1 MSRYRMY
8 PVIVCTQQ
16 CDGAPAFHVC
26 TPEVTQAQI
35 DNGDHYDKAI
45 ENARSLDYEG
55 SAVAFDLK
63 DPAASQLADLAKMV
77 RQARSGELALEI
89 LALDGAVISGSE
101 GGHPLTPRTWAFK
114 SRQGQEMSHVC
125 VAKSDAALM
134 FVTDAYPCGQ
144 NDWLRDVQSGTT
156 VDGYLEWTELKLRA
170 IRLALRSMKERKHR
184 IQCVSDPRLFW
195 SNQDGWVEEGEA
207 DKFTDDEKASLNL
220 PIEGQ
225 WVEAGAASS
234 ELTS

>member
-1 MSRYRMY
+1 MSKYRLY
-8 PVIVCTQQ
+8 PVIVCTHQS
-16 CDGAPAFHVC
+16 DGAPAFHVC
-26 TPEVTQAQI
+26 TPEVTQGQI

-45 ENARSLDYEG
+45 DNARSLDYEG
-55 SAVAFDLK
+55 NAVAFDLT
-63 DPAASQLADLAKMV
+63 DPAASQLAELATMV

-89 LALDGAVISGSE
+89 LALDGGMITGTE
-101 GGHPLTPRTWAFK
+101 DGHPLTPRTWAFK

-134 FVTDAYPCGQ
+134 FVTDSYACGQ

-184 IQCVSDPRLFW
+184 IQCVSAPHLFW